1 MTAGG
6 FTPANHLKQEY
17 LMNFLKKLA
26 FRLVR
31 DDIDTVLKAHD
42 KAIMDHYYKI
52 IDDVEDILKT
62 RNDEINNIL
71 EEKLKSLDNKVEE
84 TKTELFSQ
92 LNRDVRDN
100 IPTVRDVANEL
111 EVREIVD
118 LLEDKLNYKKITGM
132 VIDSFTKCAKDKLGA

>member
-17 LMNFLKKLA
+17 LMKFLKKLA

-52 IDDVEDILKT
+52 IDDVEDIIKL
-62 RNDEINNIL
+62 RNEQINEIL
-71 EEKLKSLDNKVEE
+71 EEKLKSLDNKV
-84 TKTELFSQ
+84 
-92 LNRDVRDN
+92 
-100 IPTVRDVANEL
+100 
-111 EVREIVD
+111 
-118 LLEDKLNYKKITGM
+118 
-132 VIDSFTKCAKDKLGA
+132 GA